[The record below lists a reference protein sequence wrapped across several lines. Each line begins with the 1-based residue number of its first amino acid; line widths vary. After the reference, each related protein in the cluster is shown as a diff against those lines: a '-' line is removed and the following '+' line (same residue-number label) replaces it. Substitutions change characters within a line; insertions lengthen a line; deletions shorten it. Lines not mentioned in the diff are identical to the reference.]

1 MNEIEAA
8 SWFSKSALQG
18 HAKAQCN
25 LGVCYKKGRG
35 VPRDD
40 NKAVS
45 SITFKMTFNTVY
57 I

>member
-8 SWFSKSALQG
+8 SWFAKSAKQG

-40 NKAVS
+40 GKAVS
-45 SITFKMTFNTVY
+45 DMSDVALFLC
-57 I
+57 